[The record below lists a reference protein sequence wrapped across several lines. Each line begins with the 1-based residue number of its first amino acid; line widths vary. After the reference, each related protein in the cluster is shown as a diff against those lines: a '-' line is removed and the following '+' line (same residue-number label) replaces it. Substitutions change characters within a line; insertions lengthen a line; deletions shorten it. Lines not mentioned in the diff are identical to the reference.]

1 MEVHTHTHTERKKWT
16 HYFWE
21 FFMLFLAVTLGFLV
35 ENQRE
40 HFVEHKREIQ
50 YIRSYVEDLHTDIKV
65 LDSMIG
71 RCKERNQMVDSLTY
85 LLDQP
90 DLSKYGSDIYY
101 NARLLT
107 LNFPFFS
114 IDRTI
119 QQLKNGGNLRLISEQ
134 KVSDAMMNYDR
145 QIRWLEN
152 IREREED
159 YVREYVKFLEV
170 TCDDR
175 VFNKM
180 TVPGFGFIRP
190 PGNPHLLKEDKATIL
205 EFIGKLHFLRSANS
219 YLLLNYQKTIETA
232 KEGLSV
238 IEKGY
243 RLK

>member
-1 MEVHTHTHTERKKWT
+1 
-16 HYFWE
+16 
-21 FFMLFLAVTLGFLV
+21 
-35 ENQRE
+35 
-40 HFVEHKREIQ
+40 
-50 YIRSYVEDLHTDIKV
+50 
-65 LDSMIG
+65 
-71 RCKERNQMVDSLTY
+71 
-85 LLDQP
+85 
-90 DLSKYGSDIYY
+90 
-101 NARLLT
+101 
-107 LNFPFFS
+107 
-114 IDRTI
+114 
-119 QQLKNGGNLRLISEQ
+119 
-134 KVSDAMMNYDR
+134 MNYDR

-180 TVPGFGFIRP
+180 TVPGFGFIRH